1 MIYKCTICGHIHNEE
16 ATGILLKNLD
26 KCPICGQP
34 ISKFVKVE
42 NSQSS
47 ENSTSD
53 DSNLSYD
60 KKYAKSDKDIRQM
73 DSIHQMAITGKSLVS
88 AMYTDL
94 PMPTWDEILILGNQL
109 NPQPL
114 ESDVDVNTQTIIGK
128 NAKKTIG
135 H

>member
-16 ATGILLKNLD
+16 ATGTLLKNLD

-34 ISKFVKVE
+34 ISKFVKAE

-47 ENSTSD
+47 ENLTQE

-60 KKYAKSDKDIRQM
+60 KKFAKSDKDIRQM
-73 DSIHQMAITGKSLVS
+73 DAIHQMAITGKSLVS
-88 AMYTDL
+88 AMYTDF
-94 PMPTWDEILILGNQL
+94 PMPNWDDILILGNQL

-114 ESDVDVNTQTIIGK
+114 ESDVEVNTQTIIGK
-128 NAKKTIG
+128 YARKP
-135 H
+135 

>member
-73 DSIHQMAITGKSLVS
+73 D
-88 AMYTDL
+88 
-94 PMPTWDEILILGNQL
+94 
-109 NPQPL
+109 
-114 ESDVDVNTQTIIGK
+114 
-128 NAKKTIG
+128 
-135 H
+135 